1 MKGEEWGMEEWE
13 RNVPEVIKVGPVWQS
28 AVYPKSLYLYDLA
41 WRDCQTLWKAPLG
54 RPLADQLIRSAGSI
68 SANLEEGFGRG
79 VQRKVYDQ
87 FLRYSLGSARE
98 AKGWYYRSRH
108 ILSAELVERR
118 LALME
123 EIIALLCSTI
133 NRRQLRRRS

>member
-123 EIIALLCSTI
+123 VRDGRI
-133 NRRQLRRRS
+133 LRNKHTS